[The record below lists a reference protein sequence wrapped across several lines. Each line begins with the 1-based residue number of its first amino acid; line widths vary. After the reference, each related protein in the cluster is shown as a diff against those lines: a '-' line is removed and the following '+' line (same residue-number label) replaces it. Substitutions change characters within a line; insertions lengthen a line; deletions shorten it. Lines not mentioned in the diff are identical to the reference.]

1 MTFGLAESGDG
12 GGRRSAFVEEI
23 ASGDEGYAMGPERD
37 LLSAL
42 LFDGVQSYLNYANSS
57 ASEARSRYR
66 EACAWIYKKGDEYIF
81 SFDSVCEGLGI
92 DPDYL
97 RSGLASVTSAGVL
110 KGKRRST
117 RL

>member
-1 MTFGLAESGDG
+1 MTFGLADSGEG
-12 GGRRSAFVEEI
+12 GGRRSTFIEDIVN
-23 ASGDEGYAMGPERD
+23 GDDGYAMGPERD

-42 LFDGVQSYLNYANSS
+42 LFDGVQSYLNYANSG
-57 ASEARSRYR
+57 ASEARTRYR
-66 EACAWIYKKGDEYIF
+66 EACAWIYKRGDEYIF

-97 RSGLASVTSAGVL
+97 RSGLSSVTAEGVL